1 MFGSGDNYDLKM
13 GPTASP
19 LIMGLDDFR
28 DALEREYFCEV
39 NIRNYG
45 ESAYRYDLVISMR
58 SSLNLGSLVRG
69 HRDGIWG
76 HLAEEQEANPLLISL
91 EQLNLQNPVEVDIE
105 EIAIFLQDTLLVIK
119 NIYPRSVA
127 EQFGHLME
135 ALSEHYDCLKSKGPE
150 LPYEIYIP
158 VFEEGE
164 TDPEL
169 PIQRPASLQRCSKD
183 YLGYWGLYYDTDEDA
198 VIYDL
203 RRKETVS
210 GDLYMLDQ

>member
-1 MFGSGDNYDLKM
+1 MAPPPLLGLEEFR
-13 GPTASP
+13 AS
-19 LIMGLDDFR
+19 
-28 DALEREYFCEV
+28 LERDYFSQV
-39 NIRNYG
+39 SIRNFR
-45 ESAYRYDLVISMR
+45 EDPYRCELAVGMHSKLDMNALV
-58 SSLNLGSLVRG
+58 NGY
-69 HRDGIWG
+69 RDGIWG
-76 HLAEEQEANPLLISL
+76 SPDGEQEANPLLIAL

-105 EIAIFLQDTLLVIK
+105 EIAIFLQDTLLIVK

-135 ALSEHYDCLKSKGPE
+135 ALSGHFEHLSQQHRK

-169 PIQRPASLQRCSKD
+169 PIQRPSSLQRCSAD
-183 YLGYWGLYYDTDEDA
+183 YLRYWGLYYEFEEDA

-203 RRKETVS
+203 GSKNIITGE
-210 GDLYMLDQ
+210 LYMLDQ